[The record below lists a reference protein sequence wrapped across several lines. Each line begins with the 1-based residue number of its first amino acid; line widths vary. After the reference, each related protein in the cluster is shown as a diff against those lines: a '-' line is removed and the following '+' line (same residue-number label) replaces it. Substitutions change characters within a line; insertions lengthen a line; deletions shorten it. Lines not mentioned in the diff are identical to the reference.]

1 MQRMPPN
8 KRACRKQ
15 PDVWPRRNKPER
27 YYGSGPRGNWNA
39 NATRPREPQPDAKR
53 SSANPIAAPS
63 SSKLRRNGLPVVR
76 GRCTRQGRERTAS
89 DQNTPAPVSGRR
101 GTVWPG
107 RTGTGRI
114 HRRNQ
119 RNGQCSARSQR
130 GTRRS
135 FRRYCIGS
143 SQALAVPAGSC
154 PSHDAALDSIQP
166 RELTPSRRPFLA
178 DMKRR
183 NPQPTPV
190 DFMLAP
196 TVAPSRR

>member
-76 GRCTRQGRERTAS
+76 GRCTRTGRERTAS
-89 DQNTPAPVSGRR
+89 EPNTTERKSVAEGKSEARR
-101 GTVWPG
+101 VKLGG
-107 RTGTGRI
+107 G
-114 HRRNQ
+114 
-119 RNGQCSARSQR
+119 
-130 GTRRS
+130 
-135 FRRYCIGS
+135 
-143 SQALAVPAGSC
+143 
-154 PSHDAALDSIQP
+154 
-166 RELTPSRRPFLA
+166 
-178 DMKRR
+178 
-183 NPQPTPV
+183 
-190 DFMLAP
+190 
-196 TVAPSRR
+196 

>member
-1 MQRMPPN
+1 MIIFFF
-8 KRACRKQ
+8 KQ
-15 PDVWPRRNKPER
+15 KTAYEMRISDWSSDVC
-27 YYGSGPRGNWNA
+27 
-39 NATRPREPQPDAKR
+39 
-53 SSANPIAAPS
+53 SSD
-63 SSKLRRNGLPVVR
+63 L
-76 GRCTRQGRERTAS
+76 
-89 DQNTPAPVSGRR
+89 NTPAPVSGRR

-154 PSHDAALDSIQP
+154 PIHDAALDFIQP
-166 RELTPSRRPFLA
+166 PDMTPSPRPFLA
-178 DMKRR
+178 DINKL
-183 NPQPTPV
+183 NPPPNPVYFILDPTA
-190 DFMLAP
+190 AP
-196 TVAPSRR
+196 THPKPLK